1 MNGRRTISFLLVL
14 ALVFSLLP
22 VSVLAASGVA
32 SVNGE
37 TYTSVKSAW
46 NAVKNGGTIDLL
58 ADWNLKALYD
68 DCLTVE
74 KNASVTVNLNG
85 HMIDRGLAN
94 TRYYGYGDGQIF
106 YVKDN
111 ASLTVNGG
119 DTSIRHGGYVQGHLW
134 FPGGNGSETLTGGV
148 LTGGACDDSDGAGA
162 ITIKKNAIVT
172 LNNVT
177 VAGNLAD
184 CYGALYGH
192 AGAIRMHNSGSVLNL
207 NDTKIVY
214 NHAEDNGGGI
224 YIDDD
229 NCLVNMS
236 NSEISHNFA
245 CDDGGGIYS
254 NDVKTTIK
262 MSNGSKIEYN
272 SADAGAGIY
281 FNYAQFVLKSEDATA
296 SISHNQATS
305 GDGGA
310 IHIQHDR
317 SWLFFGNTNSGSIY
331 GVRFDK
337 NTASGYGGA
346 VYIQQESVAVSGCEI
361 TNNSAQYGGGI
372 YVNNDLNSVSGCTI
386 TGNRVTSA
394 GGGIYTS
401 SMNDFALSGKVIIK
415 DNKRSD
421 DSADDLFLN
430 STWATTS
437 YLTASPTGQSEIGI
451 RMDSPQ
457 ERKLGK
463 NQQFY
468 FENAF
473 FYDGDDYHIEF
484 KEDKAEL
491 WLVKGAKTKVTPI
504 EVSSPTVE
512 TMGYTEND
520 YPVYRGYFSYP
531 SVAETTEDL
540 DAVFFYSDGYFLSGS
555 GSNNGEPKYYNTHL
569 ATMSMAMAMAG
580 FYSNIG
586 NDGALNGNDDRTYTY
601 KSQNIERLLTDIGVK
616 PEDIFISDSNTV
628 KPGTNTIGVAIGQKT
643 IGATEEGY
651 ILVPIAVRGAGYESE
666 WYGNTTVGTSGEHK
680 GFATAADQ
688 VFKQV
693 QNYIRDYGLTEA
705 VKAGK
710 VKFWIA
716 GYSRAGATS
725 NLTAKRLIEAYCDGT
740 STAMNNQVYAYCF
753 EAPKG
758 GVNSAMK
765 LDAEKYYGIHNCIN
779 KADVVPLV
787 APEEMGF
794 IRYGVDHYI
803 PGGTAGL
810 INASSNVW
818 SYVKTRVSA
827 DKGYMTWYDNTAY
840 TTDSEQYK
848 AQRRWML
855 EQLKSVDPTN
865 IYFYDNFRMAQ
876 VNYIRGAIGATDM
889 FDPITDRN
897 GKNTITQEEFARVF
911 VRALQSWGFY
921 RSYDADFR
929 DGYTGQFK
937 NSGGKVGV
945 SFEYAL
951 QTVTKIF
958 FSKSAA
964 ELNGMMDAA
973 SGTMDRLSF
982 STLLKIYD
990 NMIGDWTTLSQ
1001 SKRESYLQMLWDAVM
1016 EGAPAGGKSAASYLT
1031 VSEKAELRA
1040 SWNVLLDVLLR
1051 FVEVDYNTSVDKWN
1065 SSKTVVGN
1073 TTTPIMEGVT
1083 SKNEY
1088 YCDGST
1094 HHTQVMLGTL
1104 AYNATALMEAH
1115 YPEINFAWLRSYD
1128 SFYTDEAKGPVE
1140 IQMQSAPSV
1149 TAEQADDG
1157 TVTLTANP
1165 KGAAVFYRLK
1175 TNDGGYSVWRPYN
1188 LPLTLD
1194 GGKTYTMQYTAVY
1207 CGAVSAVQEKSLSV
1221 STAKHYTVTVDG
1233 KYFGSYQEG
1242 DIVTVDARTLE
1253 SKCFVTWKGDD
1264 LTKIDLIN
1272 GSVSE
1277 SPKLTQAITN
1287 PTISFKMPAENLSF
1301 ETETVDRVGT
1311 IALTVSD
1318 AGETS
1323 KILIDGKSI
1332 DGVDPSQLVFNYSV
1346 GAETSAVQTQSMP
1359 DVESGTA
1366 AEANTEEAV
1375 TITATALLNP
1385 SREKDIYFSK
1395 STTATIND
1403 KPCGV
1408 SYNSHDGSV
1417 TLTAE
1422 TEKTVQPDEYCT
1434 VTVKCV
1440 DRNLNKVDTT
1450 FQYRVKKDQELTLA
1464 APSVQDERFVAW
1476 AASDGLTIDGR
1487 KVTLTPAA
1495 DLTIQADYIPV
1506 VKKIDITIAE
1516 PAVGEELPAEV
1527 NSVKVTVTNEY
1538 DIDADSIFTLWIN
1551 WLDPDFGVE
1560 GKVKAGDWY
1569 VAALYFMP
1577 SSNEQF
1583 NYNYTLAD
1591 DVQLTVNGTP
1601 LTNDFLVWVG
1611 KSDPAIFFVYE
1622 AGTGFVTTGNELL
1635 SVVQPEPI
1643 VLANGATLSLPS
1655 SVGISVA
1662 DGSVTSAAVNWN
1674 SYSYTPSDEPQSFVV
1689 TGTVQYGNN
1698 PNKVS
1703 TAVSQSVIVEGAAQ
1717 AEAPVASRESGSY
1730 SGSVSLTLS
1739 TETEGAEIY
1748 YTLDGSDPTAS
1759 STRYTGGRITLTS
1772 SKTLTAVAVKS
1783 GLRNSDLAMYSY
1795 TIERSGSSGG
1805 GSGSDDDHG
1814 SGGGSGSGSGS
1825 TAAKPAE
1832 KPAETTA
1839 YDTCAHG
1846 ADCPLR
1852 QFTDLGATEWYHN
1865 GVHYCLDHGLMNGY
1879 TVSSFGPNDNV
1890 SRAQTVTILWRLAGS
1905 PEGTG
1910 ALRFT
1915 DTAEGAYYAAAV
1927 RWAAE
1932 NDIVGGYSDGRFGV
1946 NDPITREQLAAMF
1959 YRFAKYQSRDVS
1971 VGEDTNILS
1980 YNDATDVSN
1989 WAMSALQW
1997 ACGAGLINGVSGGK
2011 LLPQGSATRAQM
2023 ATILMRFCEG
2033 AGK

>member
-1 MNGRRTISFLLVL
+1 MRKRMNGRRTISFLLVL

-22 VSVLAASGVA
+22 VSVLAASEVA
-32 SVNGE
+32 RVGSR
-37 TYTSVKSAW
+37 TYTSVKDAW
-46 NAVKNGGTIDLL
+46 NAVKKGGTIDLL
-58 ADWNLKALYD
+58 ADWNLKSMYD
-68 DCLTVE
+68 NCLTVE
-74 KNASVTVNLNG
+74 KNATVTVNLNG
-85 HMIDRGLAN
+85 HMINRGLAN

-106 YVKDN
+106 FVKDN

-119 DTSIRHGGYVQGHLW
+119 DPTTPHAGYRSGHLW
-134 FPGGNGSETLTGGV
+134 FPGGSGTMTLTGGV

-162 ITIKKNAIVT
+162 ISMMENTVVT
-172 LNNVT
+172 LNSVT

-192 AGAIRMHNSGSVLNL
+192 AGAIRMHRSGGVLNL
-207 NDTKIVY
+207 NSSKILF

-229 NCLVNMS
+229 NNIINM
-236 NSEISHNFA
+236 NASEISNNFA

-331 GVRFDK
+331 GVHFDK

-346 VYIQQESVAVSGCEI
+346 VYIQQESVAVSGCKI

-386 TGNRVTSA
+386 TGNRATSA

-415 DNKRSD
+415 DNTRSGG
-421 DSADDLFLN
+421 SADDLFLN

-437 YLTASPTGQSEIGI
+437 YLTASPTGQSKIGI

-473 FYDGDDYHIEF
+473 FYDGSGYHIEF
-484 KEDKAEL
+484 DEDKAEL
-491 WLVKGAKTKVTPI
+491 WLKEGEKEAIAVT
-504 EVSSPTVE
+504 EVSPEATV
-512 TMGYTEND
+512 TEKLYND
-520 YPVYRGYFSYP
+520 KAIIRGYFSYP
-531 SVAETTEDL
+531 SVVETSDDL
-540 DAVFFYSDGYFLSGS
+540 DAVFYYSDGYFLNGY
-555 GSNNGEPKYYNTHL
+555 GSNNGEPKDYNTHL

-586 NDGALNGNDDRTYTY
+586 NDGTLGSDRAYTY
-601 KSQNIERLLTDIGVK
+601 KSQNIERLLTDIGVN
-616 PEDIFISDSNTV
+616 PDDIYISDSNTV

-643 IGATEEGY
+643 IGSDGAV
-651 ILVPIAVRGAGYESE
+651 LVPIAVRGAGYESE
-666 WYGNTTVGTSGEHK
+666 WYGNTTVGTRGEHK

-705 VKAGK
+705 VNTGK

-765 LDAEKYYGIHNCIN
+765 LKAEKYYGIHNCIN

-810 INASSNVW
+810 IHASSNVW

-840 TTDSEQYK
+840 TTDSDQYK
-848 AQRRWML
+848 AQRKWML

-1016 EGAPAGGKSAASYLT
+1016 EGAPAGGQSAASYLT

-1073 TTTPIMEGVT
+1073 TTTPIMDGVT

-1104 AYNATALMEAH
+1104 AYNATT
-1115 YPEINFAWLRSYD
+1115 LR
-1128 SFYTDEAKGPVE
+1128 
-1140 IQMQSAPSV
+1140 
-1149 TAEQADDG
+1149 
-1157 TVTLTANP
+1157 
-1165 KGAAVFYRLK
+1165 R
-1175 TNDGGYSVWRPYN
+1175 
-1188 LPLTLD
+1188 
-1194 GGKTYTMQYTAVY
+1194 
-1207 CGAVSAVQEKSLSV
+1207 
-1221 STAKHYTVTVDG
+1221 
-1233 KYFGSYQEG
+1233 
-1242 DIVTVDARTLE
+1242 
-1253 SKCFVTWKGDD
+1253 
-1264 LTKIDLIN
+1264 
-1272 GSVSE
+1272 
-1277 SPKLTQAITN
+1277 
-1287 PTISFKMPAENLSF
+1287 
-1301 ETETVDRVGT
+1301 
-1311 IALTVSD
+1311 
-1318 AGETS
+1318 
-1323 KILIDGKSI
+1323 
-1332 DGVDPSQLVFNYSV
+1332 
-1346 GAETSAVQTQSMP
+1346 
-1359 DVESGTA
+1359 
-1366 AEANTEEAV
+1366 
-1375 TITATALLNP
+1375 
-1385 SREKDIYFSK
+1385 
-1395 STTATIND
+1395 
-1403 KPCGV
+1403 
-1408 SYNSHDGSV
+1408 
-1417 TLTAE
+1417 
-1422 TEKTVQPDEYCT
+1422 
-1434 VTVKCV
+1434 
-1440 DRNLNKVDTT
+1440 
-1450 FQYRVKKDQELTLA
+1450 
-1464 APSVQDERFVAW
+1464 
-1476 AASDGLTIDGR
+1476 
-1487 KVTLTPAA
+1487 
-1495 DLTIQADYIPV
+1495 
-1506 VKKIDITIAE
+1506 
-1516 PAVGEELPAEV
+1516 
-1527 NSVKVTVTNEY
+1527 
-1538 DIDADSIFTLWIN
+1538 
-1551 WLDPDFGVE
+1551 
-1560 GKVKAGDWY
+1560 
-1569 VAALYFMP
+1569 
-1577 SSNEQF
+1577 
-1583 NYNYTLAD
+1583 
-1591 DVQLTVNGTP
+1591 
-1601 LTNDFLVWVG
+1601 
-1611 KSDPAIFFVYE
+1611 
-1622 AGTGFVTTGNELL
+1622 
-1635 SVVQPEPI
+1635 
-1643 VLANGATLSLPS
+1643 
-1655 SVGISVA
+1655 
-1662 DGSVTSAAVNWN
+1662 
-1674 SYSYTPSDEPQSFVV
+1674 
-1689 TGTVQYGNN
+1689 
-1698 PNKVS
+1698 
-1703 TAVSQSVIVEGAAQ
+1703 
-1717 AEAPVASRESGSY
+1717 
-1730 SGSVSLTLS
+1730 
-1739 TETEGAEIY
+1739 
-1748 YTLDGSDPTAS
+1748 
-1759 STRYTGGRITLTS
+1759 
-1772 SKTLTAVAVKS
+1772 
-1783 GLRNSDLAMYSY
+1783 
-1795 TIERSGSSGG
+1795 
-1805 GSGSDDDHG
+1805 
-1814 SGGGSGSGSGS
+1814 
-1825 TAAKPAE
+1825 
-1832 KPAETTA
+1832 
-1839 YDTCAHG
+1839 
-1846 ADCPLR
+1846 
-1852 QFTDLGATEWYHN
+1852 
-1865 GVHYCLDHGLMNGY
+1865 
-1879 TVSSFGPNDNV
+1879 
-1890 SRAQTVTILWRLAGS
+1890 
-1905 PEGTG
+1905 
-1910 ALRFT
+1910 
-1915 DTAEGAYYAAAV
+1915 
-1927 RWAAE
+1927 
-1932 NDIVGGYSDGRFGV
+1932 
-1946 NDPITREQLAAMF
+1946 
-1959 YRFAKYQSRDVS
+1959 
-1971 VGEDTNILS
+1971 
-1980 YNDATDVSN
+1980 
-1989 WAMSALQW
+1989 
-1997 ACGAGLINGVSGGK
+1997 
-2011 LLPQGSATRAQM
+2011 
-2023 ATILMRFCEG
+2023 
-2033 AGK
+2033 